1 MHPPCAAERGV
12 VTFQRMNEAKLDKA
26 ARKGARA
33 AGDRPLGDRLLGV
46 VGTVLIVAGVGFAL
60 ARMVAGEAP
69 TEPVAARVA
78 ELRLLAPSEGETVGS
93 PVGIVFE
100 SAAALTPGPMGWQA
114 GGLHLHADLNG
125 REAMPGPRDIT
136 RLEGGRYRWMLRAPP
151 GELSLRLF
159 WAGADHRPIEEGAT
173 PHIQVMVR

>member
-1 MHPPCAAERGV
+1 
-12 VTFQRMNEAKLDKA
+12 MNEAKLDEA
-26 ARKGARA
+26 ARKGARGV
-33 AGDRPLGDRLLGV
+33 GDRPLGDRLLGV
-46 VGTVLIVAGVGFAL
+46 VGTALIVAGVGFAL

-69 TEPVAARVA
+69 PEQASGGVA
-78 ELRLLAPSEGETVGS
+78 ELRLLAPSEGESVGS

-100 SAAALTPGPMGWQA
+100 SAAVLTPGPMGWQA
-114 GGLHLHADLNG
+114 GGLHLHAEVNG

-136 RLEGGRYRWMLRAPP
+136 RLEGGRYRWMLRAPA

-173 PHIQVMVR
+173 PRVQVSVP